1 MLVELIDLVNFVII
15 FLFEMTLLRWLT
27 FLFKSLIV
35 TVTVLFILIDFSI
48 PIRKLLSCCFHWLS
62 VCQNGITFSLH
73 RLWLFSCW
81 LGRPSWSFEEC
92 SMEGYLWTQCF
103 NCCYWILWLRSSIYP
118 SHCKYQVKLHSSPW
132 ISAACATAIA
142 HRNHFFCLCKQNKF
156 SKSKVKFAQDSN
168 CYKRVLEAAKLAY
181 AKKKKEKLGS

>member
-62 VCQNGITFSLH
+62 VYHYIGYDYSRVDWDDLLDHLKNVPWKDIFELSASTAAIEFCDCVQVYIPLTVNIKS
-73 RLWLFSCW
+73 
-81 LGRPSWSFEEC
+81 SFTHPH
-92 SMEGYLWTQCF
+92 GFQL
-103 NCCYWILWLRSSIYP
+103 L
-118 SHCKYQVKLHSSPW
+118 
-132 ISAACATAIA
+132 
-142 HRNHFFCLCKQNKF
+142 
-156 SKSKVKFAQDSN
+156 
-168 CYKRVLEAAKLAY
+168 VLL
-181 AKKKKEKLGS
+181 L